1 MSGVLT
7 HYQAGKPV
15 HWALRNDV
23 DLPGVRHLS
32 GSIARVFEILRLA
45 QETAHCF
52 RVGQGMAPAG
62 WVPVWVFREPWAGGS
77 AGDRRLRDL
86 RRLGVELEGKPYDAD
101 GSGSSSWIWRL
112 GPASGTSPS
121 TRRPN
126 PREKPTGPKAQ
137 VSAEP
142 LSGVSVRL
150 CVARPVLYTGD
161 LVDLSPGMPHVAAPT
176 ASLAQRVAE
185 GTLSAAEA
193 QEAYRQHLL
202 AAYRGGELA
211 SAFRAGTALTVCCDA
226 PFDALA
232 VLGRA
237 LTKLGATIAAAAETA
252 G

>member
-1 MSGVLT
+1 MIAVQA

-32 GSIARVFEILRLA
+32 GSIARVFEILRLT

-86 RRLGVELEGKPYDAD
+86 RRLGVELEGKPYDA

-112 GPASGTSPS
+112 AAASGTQPPPG
-121 TRRPN
+121 RPI
-126 PREKPTGPKAQ
+126 PRGKPTEPKAQ
-137 VSAEP
+137 VSAAP
-142 LSGVSVRL
+142 LAGVSVRL
-150 CVARPVLYTGD
+150 CSARPVLYAGL

-211 SAFRAGTALTVCCDA
+211 SAFRAAGTALTVCCDA

-237 LTKLGATIAAAAETA
+237 LGRLGATIAAATESA